1 MTNSLTSLASRF
13 RRGLSAFLGAFR
25 DQDPGVSLSWMNQE
39 AVGSASPRA
48 DRRIRGEVFFHLR
61 DAQTGAPLMD
71 WHLKNIIT
79 RDMSILVAR
88 LLANSGEPLSGVA
101 MLAVG
106 TGDVGWDPMNPPA
119 ATNTQ
124 RSLYAE
130 LARKPFAS
138 VSFVDGGGAPS
149 AIPTNV
155 VDFTTT
161 FTETEAV
168 GPLVE
173 MGLIGGDV
181 NPNPAVRNPILPP
194 NGPFNPAVDVVGSD
208 QQLNYLTFPV
218 INKPA
223 TATLTI
229 TWRITT

>member
-1 MTNSLTSLASRF
+1 MATPLFTRVRRALSGFIAALRDDDAPSRSLLSWRNSDD
-13 RRGLSAFLGAFR
+13 LGAR
-25 DQDPGVSLSWMNQE
+25 
-39 AVGSASPRA
+39 ASSK
-48 DRRIRGEVFFHLR
+48 IRGEVFFEMR
-61 DAQTGAPLMD
+61 DGATGALLASRHIP
-71 WHLKNIIT
+71 NIIT
-79 RDMSILVAR
+79 RDMSLLVAR
-88 LLANSGEPLSGVA
+88 LLANSGEPLGGA
-101 MLAVG
+101 LMLAVG

-138 VSFVDGGGAPS
+138 VTFVDGGGAPS

-155 VDFTTT
+155 VDFTTS
-161 FTETEAV
+161 FTESEAV

-181 NPNPAVRNPILPP
+181 NPNPAVRNPVLPP
-194 NGPFNPAVDVVGSD
+194 NGPYNPAVDVVGLD
-208 QQLNYLTFPV
+208 LQLNYLTFPV

-223 TATLTI
+223 TATFTI

>member
-1 MTNSLTSLASRF
+1 MTPLLKLPSKLLRASKAFVRELSDAAPF
-13 RRGLSAFLGAFR
+13 AGMGLRHTDALGAR
-25 DQDPGVSLSWMNQE
+25 
-39 AVGSASPRA
+39 PRTA
-48 DRRIRGEVFFHLR
+48 LRGEVFFLLK
-61 DAQTGAPLMD
+61 DAQSGAVLD
-71 WHLKNIIT
+71 NRHVTNIIT

-88 LLANSGEPLSGVA
+88 LLANSGEPLQGVA

-124 RSLYAE
+124 RALYSE
-130 LARKPFAS
+130 LARKPFTS
-138 VSFVDGGGAPS
+138 VVFVDGGGAPS

-155 VDFTTT
+155 VDFNTTY
-161 FTETEAV
+161 TETEAV

-181 NPNPAVRNPILPP
+181 NPNPLVRNPIAPP
-194 NGPFNPAVDVVGSD
+194 NGPFNPAVDVVGFD